1 MAGLIIF
8 FRGGGPQGGVYA
20 SGAGSA
26 CASLALS
33 ALVGLSGVSASAASV
48 AISGSMAL
56 TGAAGSSSTAA
67 PSLALSATGSSAAS
81 GSWAATGAFGLNGAS
96 PSSASVGPSAA
107 LGLVGASGSTLTEPP
122 QEAPGASGGS
132 GSIASVGLS
141 LAGALTG
148 VSGSVGFG
156 SLSAGLGIAGSAPS
170 AGVLFSA
177 PPGGLTLIGAGSAS
191 AIFDTSGS
199 PLTVAFNGVSASS
212 GGIDT
217 SATVLPSAD
226 THDGGTQVVR
236 ESHYRKIL
244 KLKKKGPVQRQDLID
259 EEISRLIADKPV
271 VLNAVDDEEAVT
283 AYLTVEAQELDQL
296 TTIAGHL
303 VAHLTRKH

>member
-1 MAGLIIF
+1 M
-8 FRGGGPQGGVYA
+8 
-20 SGAGSA
+20 
-26 CASLALS
+26 
-33 ALVGLSGVSASAASV
+33 
-48 AISGSMAL
+48 
-56 TGAAGSSSTAA
+56 
-67 PSLALSATGSSAAS
+67 
-81 GSWAATGAFGLNGAS
+81 
-96 PSSASVGPSAA
+96 
-107 LGLVGASGSTLTEPP
+107 
-122 QEAPGASGGS
+122 
-132 GSIASVGLS
+132 
-141 LAGALTG
+141 
-148 VSGSVGFG
+148 SGSVGFG

-226 THDGGTQVVR
+226 THDGGIAVVVR

-259 EEISRLIADKPV
+259 EEISSPYRFDKPV

-283 AYLTVEAQELDQL
+283 GVLD
-296 TTIAGHL
+296 GSK
-303 VAHLTRKH
+303 RKNWIN